1 MIRQIDIARK
11 LGVSLAVV
19 SRALSPHK
27 GKNDNLSDETR
38 EKIREVAVEMGY
50 RKNLAA
56 MSLRKGC
63 FHRIAFIVQNYDS
76 YMEMIRPMEDI
87 CKQNGYEL
95 ILMHLSENE
104 EEIRRT
110 FEHLLQGGFD
120 AVITFLY
127 TWSSVAAI
135 LTEFLAQ
142 KHPVVLVGTPVDAVA
157 MPGMLPIHIDLSE
170 SVEECV
176 RMLYKQGHRK
186 IVCTMSSK
194 IHSEK
199 PAELSKKYSPLLAT
213 LKKFGIMDWDPVF
226 YFTPTKSKDKILD
239 GYNAAEALLQQKP
252 EATACI
258 CYNDLF
264 AFGLMRGLQEKGL
277 RVPEDISIIG
287 SDNNSLGRFART
299 ALTTLD
305 LCEYDSAML
314 SLKFVFENLKKPDFE
329 NIPEPVYLKG
339 HLVVRESTGP
349 VSKIH
354 SKCPLKIKHGEDGK
368 K

>member
-38 EKIREVAVEMGY
+38 EKIREAAAGMGY

-76 YMEMIRPMEDI
+76 YMEMIRPMEDL

-127 TWSSVAAI
+127 TWSSVANS

-142 KHPVVLVGTPVDAVA
+142 KHPVVLVGTPVDVVAV
-157 MPGMLPIHIDLSE
+157 PGMLPIHIDLGKP
-170 SVEECV
+170 VRECT
-176 RMLYKQGHRK
+176 RMLYELGHRK
-186 IVCTMSSK
+186 IVCTMAMK
-194 IHSEK
+194 YQNEK
-199 PAELSKKYSPLLAT
+199 PVNLFTKYYPLSST
-213 LKKFGIMDWDPVF
+213 LKELGVTDWDPVF
-226 YFTPTKSKDKILD
+226 YFTPTKSRDKILD

-252 EATACI
+252 QATACL
-258 CYNDLF
+258 CYNDFF
-264 AFGLMRGLQEKGL
+264 AIGLMRGLQEKGI
-277 RVPEDISIIG
+277 RVPEDFSVIG
-287 SDNNSLGRFART
+287 SDNNSIGRFSQT

-305 LCEYDSAML
+305 LCGYDGAMT
-314 SLKFVFENLKKPDFE
+314 SLNFVFEQLRNPDFE

-349 VSKIH
+349 VSKTA
-354 SKCPLKIKHGEDGK
+354 KCPLKIKHGEDGK